1 MCGCM
6 RGGCS
11 PPEGIRALL
20 LLRRGAGLRL
30 RGGRLVLRQRVL
42 LRSDVDLVVPR
53 HRSLEVLDAF
63 AQGVAQL
70 RQLAGAED
78 EEDHDEDQQQLAEP
92 EIHRK
97 TSSSWQA
104 STEMLPAHFNRT
116 GRPLLWAHRGAS
128 AEAPENTLAAFS
140 LALAQ
145 DADGVEL
152 DAQRCASGE
161 VVVVHDESLART
173 TGLGT
178 LVTDAP
184 YSVIRTLDAGAWKS
198 ARFRGERIPLL
209 AETLEAFPRL
219 VNVEL
224 KCDRADDRGLTAEV
238 VRVVHAARAQDRV
251 LLSSFNLGC
260 LWRGR
265 AGRRPS
271 SDHLLAR
278 PSLPRPGRR
287 PAPAPA
293 PPPPPPRG
301 VGPRGARGRGPAS
314 TGCCRRSRRGRPDCR
329 RPAAQDPRR
338 RA

>member
-1 MCGCM
+1 M

-20 LLRRGAGLRL
+20 LLRGRAGLRL

-63 AQGVAQL
+63 AQGVPQL

-78 EEDHDEDQQQLAEP
+78 EEDHDEDQQQFAEP

-128 AEAPENTLAAFS
+128 AEAPENTLAAFA
-140 LALAQ
+140 LALRQ

-161 VVVVHDESLART
+161 VVVVHDETLLRT
-173 TGLGT
+173 TGSAAS
-178 LVTDAP
+178 VTQATW
-184 YSVIRTLDAGAWKS
+184 SQIRGLEAGVWK
-198 ARFRGERIPLL
+198 AERFRGERVPL
-209 AETLEAFPRL
+209 
-219 VNVEL
+219 
-224 KCDRADDRGLTAEV
+224 
-238 VRVVHAARAQDRV
+238 
-251 LLSSFNLGC
+251 
-260 LWRGR
+260 
-265 AGRRPS
+265 
-271 SDHLLAR
+271 
-278 PSLPRPGRR
+278 
-287 PAPAPA
+287 
-293 PPPPPPRG
+293 
-301 VGPRGARGRGPAS
+301 
-314 TGCCRRSRRGRPDCR
+314 
-329 RPAAQDPRR
+329 
-338 RA
+338 